1 MNDRFRCRG
10 CITITYTDTE
20 KDEDKE
26 VKIIIEPE
34 ALYCNDDQSIGISY
48 ERLEKAIDSL
58 KLEEKEKDYIWNALY
73 DMELD
78 YHWYNFSPDYV
89 EQCTGLKDKNGK
101 LIYEGDIVE
110 VSEAY
115 ENGIYKI
122 EFCQSDCEYHLYN
135 KEGNFIHQL
144 TKSMARYMKVIGNI
158 HENKELLDE

>member
-1 MNDRFRCRG
+1 MNDRFRCRA
-10 CITITYTDTE
+10 CVTITYTDTE

-34 ALYCNDDQSIGISY
+34 ALYCNDDQSIGLSY

-58 KLEEKEKDYIWNALY
+58 KLEEKDYIWNALY

-101 LIYEGDIVE
+101 FIYEGDIIRE
-110 VSEAY
+110 ISKKEP
-115 ENGIYKI
+115 EW
-122 EFCQSDCEYHLYN
+122 EEYITAVRWKKCGFNLYN
-135 KEGNFIHQL
+135 SEDFDFEI
-144 TKSMARYMKVIGNI
+144 IGNI
-158 HENKELLDE
+158 HENGDLVV